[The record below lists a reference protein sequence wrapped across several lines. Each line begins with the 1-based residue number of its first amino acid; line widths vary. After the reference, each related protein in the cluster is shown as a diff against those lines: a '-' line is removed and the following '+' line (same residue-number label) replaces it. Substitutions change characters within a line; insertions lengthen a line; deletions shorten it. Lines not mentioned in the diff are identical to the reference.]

1 MSKNGFTLA
10 EVLITLGVVGVISA
24 MTLPTLVQNYKNH
37 VAETRL
43 KKFYSTFN
51 QAIQRS
57 VVENGDFEN
66 WDYFMGSNFSKKDKN
81 GNYTDNSAIIEEN
94 FDKYLAKYI
103 KIVNKKRFK
112 NVEVADGDKLDFLV
126 YYLPDGSSFAY
137 SMNENREI
145 YYFISDIEK
154 CIKLSLNEQSG
165 SCRFS
170 FQFYPIYNNIKN
182 DWKYLYK
189 KGLEPYYYKWDGQIN
204 SLYNNAT
211 FGCNSSNPHYC
222 TGLIH
227 QNGWKIPKDYPKK
240 IKF

>member
-1 MSKNGFTLA
+1 MKRAFTLS
-10 EVLITLGVVGVISA
+10 EVLITLGVIGVVSA
-24 MTLPTLVQNYKNH
+24 MTLPALVQNYRNH

-43 KKFYSTFN
+43 KKFYSMFN

-66 WDYFMGSNFSKKDKN
+66 WDYFMQGKLVKDKN
-81 GNYTDNSAIIEEN
+81 GNYPDNSATIEEN

-103 KIVNKKRFK
+103 KIVNKKRVK
-112 NVEVADGDKLDFLV
+112 NVEIVNNEKLDFLV
-126 YYLPDGSSFAY
+126 YYLPDGSSFAFT
-137 SMNENREI
+137 MLENREI

-165 SCRFS
+165 SCRFT
-170 FQFYPIYNNIKN
+170 FQFYPIDDTDK
-182 DWKYLYK
+182 WKYLYK
-189 KGLEPYYYKWDGQIN
+189 KGLEPYYHKWNGQID
-204 SLYNNAT
+204 SLYNDST
-211 FGCNSSNPHYC
+211 YGCNSSNPHYC

>member
-1 MSKNGFTLA
+1 MTKNGFTLA
-10 EVLITLGVVGVISA
+10 EVLITLGIIGVVSA
-24 MTLPTLVQNYKNH
+24 MALPTLIQNYRNH

-66 WDYFMGSNFSKKDKN
+66 WDYFMDSSSFGKKDKN
-81 GNYTDNSAIIEEN
+81 GNYIDNSAKIEEN
-94 FDKYLAKYI
+94 FNKYLAKYI

-112 NVEVADGDKLDFLV
+112 DVNIINDDKLDFLV

-137 SMNENREI
+137 NMHQNREI
-145 YYFISDIEK
+145 FYFISDIEK

-165 SCRFS
+165 SCRFT
-170 FQFYPIYNNIKN
+170 FEFYPIKNNRN
-182 DWKYLYK
+182 WKYLYK
-189 KGLEPYYYKWDGQIN
+189 KGLEPYYYEWDGKIS
-204 SLYNNAT
+204 SLYDDAT
-211 FGCNSSNPHYC
+211 YGCSSSNPHYC

-227 QNGWKIPKDYPKK
+227 QNGWKIPKDYPRK
-240 IKF
+240 IRF